1 MYRLTKLQ
9 RMHELFCARRTP
21 ITIDGLMQE
30 LGCSRATVLQLT
42 ELLRDRMGAPLEHE
56 GAEYHYRRPEADD
69 YTLPA
74 MWLNAAELDTV
85 LQLQALLGPIP
96 PGPLAQALEPLRR
109 RVARLVDLQPGVS
122 GSAWRRIRVSEPGAR
137 RVQPA
142 HMAAIAQAVLSRLRL
157 RLEGE
162 FIAGEYSPQYLFH
175 CRGRWLL
182 DAWHHGAE
190 ARRTIALEEIAAA
203 GLLDKPAVDIEEDE
217 PPFACLF

>member
-1 MYRLTKLQ
+1 
-9 RMHELFCARRTP
+9 
-21 ITIDGLMQE
+21 
-30 LGCSRATVLQLT
+30 
-42 ELLRDRMGAPLEHE
+42 
-56 GAEYHYRRPEADD
+56 
-69 YTLPA
+69 
-74 MWLNAAELDTV
+74 
-85 LQLQALLGPIP
+85 
-96 PGPLAQALEPLRR
+96 
-109 RVARLVDLQPGVS
+109 
-122 GSAWRRIRVSEPGAR
+122 
-137 RVQPA
+137 
-142 HMAAIAQAVLSRLRL
+142 AIAQAVLSRLRL